1 MTDATVIDRDDAV
14 AEAITSGR
22 SLRLVRKE
30 FALTEAELDAI
41 LERLWPL
48 STEAR
53 LRTIK
58 HDIACLQRLIEK
70 FLEKAMAGDV
80 NSGVLCVRA
89 WERKAAML
97 GLDAVQRIDLQVI
110 KPPEHKSG
118 HERIK
123 DAINQMWDRLPPAE
137 KAVRNRLNEM
147 TAEQALELLGPPQ
160 QVHVDHIGDA

>member
-1 MTDATVIDRDDAV
+1 MTDAAAIEERDAQV
-14 AEAITSGR
+14 EAAITDGK
-22 SLRLVRKE
+22 SLRLVKRQ
-30 FALTEAELDAI
+30 FSLTEAELDGI

-58 HDIACLQRLIEK
+58 HDVACLQRLIEK
-70 FLEKAMAGDV
+70 FYEKALAGDV

-97 GLDAVQRIDLQVI
+97 GLDAAQRIDLQVI
-110 KPPEHKSG
+110 RAPEHKSS
-118 HERIK
+118 HEKIK
-123 DAINQMWDRLPPAE
+123 EAINQMWDRLSPAE
-137 KAVRNRLNEM
+137 KAVRNRLDEM

-160 QVHVDHIGDA
+160 QAHIDHIP